1 MSRAKSKLAPSI
13 TWAEESVPLDDI
25 VKHAPWQVRTKLD
38 ESAITR
44 YSKMTQAGSVPPP
57 IKVARVKGK
66 LYLVDGWHRMEAGAL
81 QTHRGLGEGYE
92 VVALVAE
99 MTREEAMWEAA
110 KANMG
115 HGVPLKGKDLH
126 AVFKAFIK
134 AKRHVKADGSL
145 MSYREIA
152 PLIGRPHTTIRH
164 WMLRYFPATA
174 AKMGGNENGNPEA
187 GEPPL
192 VDVVLEHKAAALEGL
207 LGLTQRLDLLTP
219 EARWEVLQHLDEA
232 RQEALRLGVR
242 EPEPADF

>member
-1 MSRAKSKLAPSI
+1 MSKTTKKAPSPI
-13 TWAEESVPLDDI
+13 TWVEESVPLDDI

-44 YSKMTQAGSVPPP
+44 YAKMTQAGSVPPP
-57 IKVARVKGK
+57 IKVARIRGK

-81 QTHRGLGEGYE
+81 QTHRGLGQGYE
-92 VVALVAE
+92 VEALVAE

-126 AVFKAFIK
+126 SVFKAFIK
-134 AKRHVKADGSL
+134 AKRHLKPDGTL

-152 PLIGRPHTTIRH
+152 PLIGRPHTTIRY
-164 WMLRYFPATA
+164 WMLKYFPATA
-174 AKMGGNENGNPEA
+174 AKMAGNEIGNPEA

-192 VDVVLEHKAAALEGL
+192 VDIVQEHKSAALEGL
-207 LGLTQRLDLLTP
+207 LGVTQRLDMLTP

-232 RQEALRLGVR
+232 RQEAIRLGVK